1 MSDGVRLGQLLC
13 DEDIITKR
21 QLSKALQE
29 QVKGRK
35 GTLGE
40 ILVEMG
46 VCTFEDITDAMMSH
60 SSDTQKHEKKHEE
73 IHKEPIPKPVVEPE
87 PVVVQPTPQPVAQP
101 TPQPVVEE
109 PKVEEPIELSED
121 KVMGTKFT
129 MSIQTIIALVSVIA
143 AGVGGYYMLLSEIEE
158 AKNLPEPPSIES
170 IFGDEYPSK
179 PDGHNWPRSYEQYK
193 SQVGGLQEDM
203 DAVYEI
209 IDEYEEAIE
218 DLEKLVANLR
228 VEVAKK
234 KDK

>member
-1 MSDGVRLGQLLC
+1 MSDGVKLGQLLC
-13 DEDIITKR
+13 DADIITKR
-21 QLSKALQE
+21 QLSKALQA
-29 QVKGRK
+29 QVKGNK
-35 GTLGE
+35 GTIGE

-46 VCTFEDITDAMMSH
+46 FCDFEDITDALMN
-60 SSDTQKHEKKHEE
+60 SSTDTKQHEE
-73 IHKEPIPKPVVEPE
+73 KQVEIHPEPE
-87 PVVVQPTPQPVAQP
+87 PAPKKVK
-101 TPQPVVEE
+101 E
-109 PKVEEPIELSED
+109 PKQKKKDPVELSED

-129 MSIQTIIALVSVIA
+129 MSIQTLVALVSVIA

-193 SQVGGLQEDM
+193 TQVGGLQKDM
-203 DAVYEI
+203 DDVLDVL
-209 IDEYEEAIE
+209 DEYEEAIE
-218 DLEKLVANLR
+218 DLEKIVSNLR